1 VASPQDPHGIAL
13 AQQRRGF
20 WLRTLHQ
27 WHWISAAV
35 SLVVLLL
42 FTVTGITLNHASQIE
57 AEPSVSN
64 RNGTLPASVLRTV
77 EDDMPADAPLPAT
90 VRDWLSNELGVRVD
104 DRAAEWSDGEV
115 YVSLPRP
122 GGDAWLAI
130 DRNDGTMEYELTRR
144 GWIAWLNDLHK
155 GRNTGAVWRWFI
167 DIFAIACLLFAL
179 TGLWLLQ
186 LHARQRGTTWPLV
199 TAGLVVPLLLV
210 LLFMH

>member
-1 VASPQDPHGIAL
+1 MTASRPTGPAT
-13 AQQRRGF
+13 AQQRRGY

-42 FTVTGITLNHASQIE
+42 FTVTGITLNHAAQIE
-57 AEPSVSN
+57 AEPRVHSVT
-64 RNGTLPASVLRTV
+64 GELPASVLRTL
-77 EDDMPADAPLPAT
+77 EGEIAGDAPLPASL
-90 VRDWLSNELGVRVD
+90 RRWLDAELDVRVD
-104 DRAAEWSDGEV
+104 ERAAEWSDGEV

-130 DRNDGTMEYELTRR
+130 DREAGSVEYELTTR
-144 GWIAWLNDLHK
+144 GTIAWLNDLHK

-179 TGLWLLQ
+179 TGLWLLH
-186 LHARQRGTTWPLV
+186 LHARQRGSTWPLV
-199 TAGLVVPLLLV
+199 AAGLAVPALVVI
-210 LLFMH
+210 LFMH

>member
-77 EDDMPADAPLPAT
+77 EGDIPADAPLPAT

-104 DRAAEWSDGEV
+104 ERAAEWSDGEV

-130 DRNDGTMEYELTRR
+130 DRNDGAVEYELTRR